1 MKLRNYQT
9 EAHKNIRTW
18 LAAGEQDMLLEMP
31 VGSGKTFTVT
41 HLANELL
48 AAGTLRAVVVLVPQ
62 NLLKDTW
69 GKDGAVVLKSARDL
83 NWQRAKGL
91 IIVTRQAVTA
101 RDADIEALR
110 KGALRGVLV
119 VADEGHHCADA
130 NSSGRTLAT
139 LRSKGAA
146 TLLVSATPWATA
158 GNVGGEGCKA
168 HRLSEVDYVSSFGP
182 DDAHHPPGR
191 FITGRVLVGKPVR
204 DAEDTID
211 RSGSVRKSA
220 APEGDEAKAR
230 RFCTAMAKRWA
241 DDGFPRAVFNVPLQ
255 AWAAPLAKAL
265 RKVKPD
271 ADLLDLVGE
280 MSTAELD
287 AARARLAHDSAATRW
302 RDVQISAV
310 MSCARMDEGTDWVPC
325 SHVYNV
331 GIPAVPGLILQRWGR
346 AARAKGKISGYP
358 KRWADARTLV
368 FFTPPGTGEGDTWK
382 AQTEVAWLLGGF
394 LADYRAALE
403 WTQERK
409 ARGVKGPLPVPAS
422 SPVVAAWQGKLAEQV
437 QRVGGEM
444 SPDDARAWLARQKK
458 APPPEVIDT
467 VVRRMQMQDPK
478 HRAEEDERQGSGLRV
493 RAARRP
499 EAAPLI
505 EDVFKTPLRSA
516 PAFETMVEF
525 TAREGKE
532 IAERMAKFRTAQ
544 WSDMSTNQLNA
555 LARAAVTAFQARIG
569 RQPVISDGPCVE
581 LGGES
586 WGSLHSALRTAGG
599 SLAEI
604 KGTARCRDYAGKV
617 ISGLLAFRAEHGAM
631 PSTADPLYSKWKEVA
646 RRHPIRLSEA
656 GLPLVVGATERGMRI
671 RKGRGVSQYDS
682 LGKAVADV
690 ARAIDATLIAASTH
704 GGTRFRGDIPT
715 ILRLTKSAIGCAT
728 LGRSGDRGLGVAKD
742 RCQVSTLGRLY
753 DEVRTNCWA
762 LWLDGATDPDP
773 RPWAAILASG
783 DHKRVVKAERVAFLD
798 WENPGPDGKPVRR
811 KWSPPCER

>member
-1 MKLRNYQT
+1 MQLRNYQT

-41 HLANELL
+41 HLAAELL

-69 GKDGAVVLKSARDL
+69 GKDGARVLKSARHLD
-83 NWQRAKGL
+83 WQRAKGL

-101 RDADIEALR
+101 RESDIDALR
-110 KGALRGVLV
+110 TQAMKGVLV

-130 NSSGRTLAT
+130 NASGRTLAT

-158 GNVGGEGCKA
+158 GNVGGEDCKA

-211 RSGSVRKSA
+211 RSGSPRKSA

-230 RFCTAMAKRWA
+230 RFCAAMAKRWA
-241 DDGFPRAVFNVPLQ
+241 DDGFPCAVFNVPLQ

-271 ADLLDLVGE
+271 ADLLDLVGN

-409 ARGVKGPLPVPAS
+409 ARGIKGPIPVPAS
-422 SPVVAAWQGKLAEQV
+422 SPVVATWQGKLAEQV
-437 QRVGGEM
+437 ERVGGEM
-444 SPDDARAWLARQKK
+444 SADDARAWLARQKK
-458 APPPEVIDT
+458 APPAEVIDA

-478 HRAEEDERQGSGLRV
+478 HRAEEDERQASGLRV

-499 EAAPLI
+499 EAEPLI
-505 EDVFKTPLRSA
+505 EEVFKTPLRSA
-516 PAFETMVEF
+516 PAFEAMVEF

-532 IAERMAKFRTAQ
+532 IADSMRETDVPPWRGM
-544 WSDMSTNQLNA
+544 N
-555 LARAAVTAFQARIG
+555 
-569 RQPVISDGPCVE
+569 
-581 LGGES
+581 
-586 WGSLHSALRTAGG
+586 
-599 SLAEI
+599 
-604 KGTARCRDYAGKV
+604 
-617 ISGLLAFRAEHGAM
+617 RAELEMFTSQRGSMFCAREGRF
-631 PSTADPLYSKWKEVA
+631 PTSDDRADPLLNGFMWQAVDARLRVFGLSLAICFGRGPAGQVA
-646 RRHPIRLSEA
+646 AIALFVNTHGREPKRRADDINEHRLAVQLNGLRHRHPDLLMQA
-656 GLPLVVGATERGMRI
+656 GLATRV
-671 RKGRGVSQYDS
+671 KGRGLVIA
-682 LGKAVADV
+682 K
-690 ARAIDATLIAASTH
+690 IAAW
-704 GGTRFRGDIPT
+704 
-715 ILRLTKSAIGCAT
+715 AEAN
-728 LGRSGDRGLGVAKD
+728 GREPRKANPRVPADE
-742 RCQVSTLGRLY
+742 GRLGSALCKL
-753 DEVRTNCWA
+753 RTS
-762 LWLDGATDPDP
+762 GSVP
-773 RPWAAILASG
+773 R
-783 DHKRVVKAERVAFLD
+783 DVAFLD
-798 WENPGPDGKPVRR
+798 WAKPGPDGSR
-811 KWSPPCER
+811 

>member
-18 LAAGEQDMLLEMP
+18 LAAGDQDMLLEMP

-41 HLANELL
+41 HLAAELL
-48 AAGTLRAVVVLVPQ
+48 ASSTLRAVVVLVPQ

-69 GKDGAVVLKSARDL
+69 GKDGASVLKSARDL
-83 NWQRAKGL
+83 DWKRAKGL
-91 IIVTRQAVTA
+91 LIVTRQAVTA
-101 RDADIEALR
+101 RESDIEALR
-110 KGALRGVLV
+110 TRDLKGVLV

-130 NSSGRTLAT
+130 NASGRTLAT

-158 GNVGGEGCKA
+158 GNVGGEGCKS

-204 DAEDTID
+204 DAGDTID

-220 APEGDEAKAR
+220 APEGDDAKAR
-230 RFCTAMAKRWA
+230 RFCAAMAKRWA
-241 DDGFPRAVFNVPLQ
+241 DDGYPRAVFNVPLQ

-271 ADLLDLVGE
+271 ADLLDLVGD
-280 MSTAELD
+280 MSTADLD

-346 AARAKGKISGYP
+346 AARAKGKIAGYP

-394 LADYRAALE
+394 LADYRSALE
-403 WTQERK
+403 WTQERN
-409 ARGVKGPLPVPAS
+409 ARGIKGPLPVPAS

-444 SPDDARAWLARQKK
+444 SADDARAWLARQKK
-458 APPPEVIDT
+458 APPAEVIDT

-478 HRAEEDERQGSGLRV
+478 HRAEEDKRQASGLRV

-499 EAAPLI
+499 EAALLI
-505 EDVFKTPLRSA
+505 EEVFKTPLRSA
-516 PAFETMVEF
+516 PAFEAMVEF
-525 TAREGKE
+525 TARDGKE
-532 IAERMAKFRTAQ
+532 IAERMQGMRRQYAYQWSENHIKSEMEAYKAKFGKYPSNKSGAWEGFNGGTWCGASEWLSDNRLSLAGMVGKVTPTAEKTISEVLEFVKVAGHVPRGSKSASQ
-544 WSDMSTNQLNA
+544 YERR
-555 LARAAVTAFQARIG
+555 LAARIH
-569 RQPVISDGPCVE
+569 QV
-581 LGGES
+581 
-586 WGSLHSALRTAGG
+586 
-599 SLAEI
+599 
-604 KGTARCRDYAGKV
+604 GKRNPDA
-617 ISGLLAFRAEHGAM
+617 IL
-631 PSTADPLYSKWKEVA
+631 
-646 RRHPIRLSEA
+646 EA
-656 GLPLVVGATERGMRI
+656 GLEPPRKRGNGVIKHPDRALSMDAVVTAVRLGSFAGLGITSKNSLKSLIARGMRGLK
-671 RKGRGVSQYDS
+671 RDPQWSSSLTLARLQAEVDS
-682 LGKAVADV
+682 GCWD
-690 ARAIDATLIAASTH
+690 
-704 GGTRFRGDIPT
+704 GT
-715 ILRLTKSAIGCAT
+715 K
-728 LGRSGDRGLGVAKD
+728 
-742 RCQVSTLGRLY
+742 
-753 DEVRTNCWA
+753 
-762 LWLDGATDPDP
+762 
-773 RPWAAILASG
+773 
-783 DHKRVVKAERVAFLD
+783 RVAFLD
-798 WENPGPDGKPVRR
+798 WDKPGPDGKPMRR
-811 KWSPPCER
+811 KWTAPRER

>member
-41 HLANELL
+41 HLAAELL

-83 NWQRAKGL
+83 DWQQAKGL

-101 RDADIEALR
+101 RDADIDALR
-110 KGALRGVLV
+110 KGTLRGVLV

-130 NSSGRTLAT
+130 NASGRTLAT

-211 RSGSVRKSA
+211 RSGSPRKSA

-230 RFCTAMAKRWA
+230 RFCAAMAKRWA

-265 RKVKPD
+265 RKAKPD
-271 ADLLDLVGE
+271 ADLLDLVGD

-287 AARARLAHDSAATRW
+287 AARARLAHDSKATRW
-302 RDVQISAV
+302 RDVQLSAV

-346 AARAKGKISGYP
+346 AARAKGKIAGYP

-409 ARGVKGPLPVPAS
+409 ARGIKGPLPVPAS

-444 SPDDARAWLARQKK
+444 SADDARTWLARQKK
-458 APPPEVIDT
+458 APPAEVIDA

-478 HRAEEDERQGSGLRV
+478 HRAEEDERQASGLRV

-505 EDVFKTPLRSA
+505 EEVFKTPLRSA
-516 PAFETMVEF
+516 PAFEVMVEF
-525 TAREGKE
+525 TARDGKE
-532 IAERMAKFRTAQ
+532 IAESMREIGLPPWHGMGLDEMQAFAKTAAA
-544 WSDMSTNQLNA
+544 SLPVRPCAST
-555 LARAAVTAFQARIG
+555 
-569 RQPVISDGPCVE
+569 PGPCVS
-581 LGGES
+581 LNGRS
-586 WGSLHSALRTAGG
+586 W
-599 SLAEI
+599 
-604 KGTARCRDYAGKV
+604 
-617 ISGLLAFRAEHGAM
+617 
-631 PSTADPLYSKWKEVA
+631 
-646 RRHPIRLSEA
+646 A
-656 GLPLVVGATERGMRI
+656 GLD
-671 RKGRGVSQYDS
+671 YS
-682 LGKAVADV
+682 LK
-690 ARAIDATLIAASTH
+690 
-704 GGTRFRGDIPT
+704 
-715 ILRLTKSAIGCAT
+715 T
-728 LGRSGDRGLGVAKD
+728 LGSSLSD
-742 RCQVSTLGRLY
+742 TLGRLSRSDDNAQQVVAFY
-753 DEVRTNCWA
+753 EKNGRWPRQAATDHVEKRLGLALNTLRQRRPELCTKHNIPLTFDRASDMRDRMSKLQFACLADVVVLVAAEGHGVVEKFRRGSETGSSLTLAISAAQDGSGGSRGLQTAPDLLQIRSLPRLYKEVRAGCWA
-762 LWLDGATDPDP
+762 LWLDGAPSPDP
-773 RPWAAILASG
+773 RPWADLLASG

-798 WENPGPDGKPVRR
+798 WANPGPDGKPVKR
-811 KWSPPCER
+811 KWSPPRER

>member
-1 MKLRNYQT
+1 M
-9 EAHKNIRTW
+9 
-18 LAAGEQDMLLEMP
+18 
-31 VGSGKTFTVT
+31 
-41 HLANELL
+41 
-48 AAGTLRAVVVLVPQ
+48 
-62 NLLKDTW
+62 
-69 GKDGAVVLKSARDL
+69 
-83 NWQRAKGL
+83 
-91 IIVTRQAVTA
+91 TA
-101 RDADIEALR
+101 RDADIDALR

-130 NSSGRTLAT
+130 NASGRTLAT

-158 GNVGGEGCKA
+158 GNVGGDDCKA

-204 DAEDTID
+204 DADDTID
-211 RSGSVRKSA
+211 RSGSVRKSS
-220 APEGDEAKAR
+220 APEGDDAKAR
-230 RFCTAMAKRWA
+230 RFCAAMAKRWA

-265 RKVKPD
+265 RKIKPD
-271 ADLLDLVGE
+271 ADLLDLVGD

-287 AARARLAHDSAATRW
+287 AARARLAYDSAATSW

-346 AARAKGKISGYP
+346 AARAKGKIAGYP

-409 ARGVKGPLPVPAS
+409 ARGIKGPLPVPAS

-444 SPDDARAWLARQKK
+444 SADDARAWLARQKK
-458 APPPEVIDT
+458 APPAEVIDT

-478 HRAEEDERQGSGLRV
+478 HRAEEDERQASGLRV

-505 EDVFKTPLRSA
+505 EEVFKTPLRST
-516 PAFETMVEF
+516 PAFEAMVEF

-532 IAERMAKFRTAQ
+532 IAARMRFTVPSAVSELVAFTKANAEDFFRIHGKHPSHTSGPCGSTT
-544 WSDMSTNQLNA
+544 WSAVQHALMRHGLTIPHALGNGRWPSDIESMLA
-555 LARAAVTAFQARIG
+555 LAREHGQAYMDMHGEWPTVNSGAITT
-569 RQPVISDGPCVE
+569 
-581 LGGES
+581 LGGGRKKWNVLNAILS
-586 WGSLHSALRTAGG
+586 KRGSSLRQAFGLSGCKTIDDWCDEIAEYFKTDGTPKAGTSLYSAWVRIRASDPGKLLARGLPIKADRSAALRQRWATGRARTASGW
-599 SLAEI
+599 AEP
-604 KGTARCRDYAGKV
+604 
-617 ISGLLAFRAEHGAM
+617 M
-631 PSTADPLYSKWKEVA
+631 P
-646 RRHPIRLSEA
+646 RGCGIRPEA
-656 GLPLVVGATERGMRI
+656 GRRC
-671 RKGRGVSQYDS
+671 
-682 LGKAVADV
+682 
-690 ARAIDATLIAASTH
+690 AA
-704 GGTRFRGDIPT
+704 
-715 ILRLTKSAIGCAT
+715 
-728 LGRSGDRGLGVAKD
+728 
-742 RCQVSTLGRLY
+742 
-753 DEVRTNCWA
+753 
-762 LWLDGATDPDP
+762 
-773 RPWAAILASG
+773 
-783 DHKRVVKAERVAFLD
+783 
-798 WENPGPDGKPVRR
+798 
-811 KWSPPCER
+811 

>member
-1 MKLRNYQT
+1 MELRGYQSDACSNLT
-9 EAHKNIRTW
+9 AWI
-18 LAAGEQDMLLEMP
+18 AAGEQDMLLEMP

-41 HLANELL
+41 HLSADLL

-69 GKDGAVVLKSARDL
+69 GKNGAHVLKSARDL
-83 NWQRAKGL
+83 DWQRAKGL
-91 IIVTRQAVTA
+91 FIVTRQAVTA
-101 RDADIEALR
+101 REEDIKALGTR
-110 KGALRGVLV
+110 ALKGVLV

-130 NSSGRTLAT
+130 NTSGRTLAT

-158 GNVGGEGCKA
+158 GNVGGEGCKS

-220 APEGDEAKAR
+220 APETDEAKAR
-230 RFCTAMAKRWA
+230 RFCAAMAMRWA

-255 AWAAPLAKAL
+255 TWAAPLAKAL

-271 ADLLDLVGE
+271 ADLLDLVGD
-280 MSTAELD
+280 MSTADLD
-287 AARARLAHDSAATRW
+287 TARARLAHDSKATRW
-302 RDVQISAV
+302 RDVKLSAV

-346 AARAKGKISGYP
+346 AARAKGKIAGYP
-358 KRWADARTLV
+358 KQWADARTLV

-409 ARGVKGPLPVPAS
+409 ARGIKGPLPVPAS
-422 SPVVAAWQGKLAEQV
+422 SPAVAAWQGKLAEQV

-444 SPDDARAWLARQKK
+444 SADDARAWLARQKK
-458 APPPEVIDT
+458 APPAEVIDT

-478 HRAEEDERQGSGLRV
+478 HRAEEDERQASGLRV

-516 PAFETMVEF
+516 SAFEAMVEF

-532 IAERMAKFRTAQ
+532 IAERMRGTGLPPWHGMGLDEMRSLAKSCANAWSERNGSRPTSNSGPALELQGFTWGGLNSSLREIGSSLPMALGIQTIAERIAAFRELTGRLPRPSSSDPVEARLAT
-544 WSDMSTNQLNA
+544 SLNTLRHRNPAACAAMHLPIKGDMSEAIRASRGKRQL
-555 LARAAVTAFQARIG
+555 T
-569 RQPVISDGPCVE
+569 
-581 LGGES
+581 
-586 WGSLHSALRTAGG
+586 
-599 SLAEI
+599 SLAEVI
-604 KGTARCRDYAGKV
+604 VACAVAGGATSRSVAVGEFTGGGLNTLLGNAHNPKRKGGSRGLAFVPDLCRD
-617 ISGLLAFRAEHGAM
+617 
-631 PSTADPLYSKWKEVA
+631 
-646 RRHPIRLSEA
+646 
-656 GLPLVVGATERGMRI
+656 
-671 RKGRGVSQYDS
+671 DS
-682 LGKAVADV
+682 LSHLMVGIKAD
-690 ARAIDATLIAASTH
+690 
-704 GGTRFRGDIPT
+704 
-715 ILRLTKSAIGCAT
+715 
-728 LGRSGDRGLGVAKD
+728 
-742 RCQVSTLGRLY
+742 
-753 DEVRTNCWA
+753 CWS
-762 LWLDGATDPDP
+762 LWLDGATAPDP
-773 RPWAAILASG
+773 RPWAHILASG

-798 WENPGPDGKPVRR
+798 WDKPGPDGKPVKRPWTAP
-811 KWSPPCER
+811 K